1 MEGTGS
7 YLCYGLLAA
16 LSSMLMRDRH
26 RYGGLKAVRD
36 RNSRRLCLPNY
47 IGHFRNTGG
56 LRQDLVL
63 NPIRAIFLRK
73 RFKRLGLEDRD
84 KMRVVVLGAG
94 IIGVTTAYYLA
105 KRGLEV
111 TVLDRQAGPGM
122 ETSFANAGELSYG
135 MTSPWA
141 APGVPLKAIKWLFMK
156 HRPLFIWP
164 VMSPTMWGWGLS
176 MLANCNAR
184 SYARNKSRMIRISN
198 YSRDCLSDLLRE
210 VPLEFDMRER
220 GTLQLF
226 RSDKQLAASKADQAV
241 LAEYDSPFEVLD
253 REGCIAVEPGLAHVA
268 EKFVGGLR
276 LTADRTGD
284 CRMFTMALADKTAE
298 LGARFHYGVTIKELA
313 VKDGKVAG
321 VVTAEGREVA
331 DCYVCAM
338 GPFAPGLLRAIGI
351 NLPIYPIKGYSITL
365 PVTDDS
371 AAPQSTLMDETHK
384 VAITRLGDRIRVAG
398 QAEIIGYNKKLGKH
412 ATDSVRY
419 VVSDLFPKG
428 GDVSKAEG
436 WTGLRPMT
444 PDGTPVMGPTRYPNL
459 FLNTGHG
466 TLGWT
471 MSCGSGRAVAD
482 LVAGVEPEISFDGLT
497 AARYGQ

>member
-1 MEGTGS
+1 
-7 YLCYGLLAA
+7 
-16 LSSMLMRDRH
+16 
-26 RYGGLKAVRD
+26 
-36 RNSRRLCLPNY
+36 
-47 IGHFRNTGG
+47 
-56 LRQDLVL
+56 
-63 NPIRAIFLRK
+63 
-73 RFKRLGLEDRD
+73 
-84 KMRVVVLGAG
+84 MRVVVLGAG
-94 IIGVTTAYYLA
+94 IIGVTTAYYLTR
-105 KRGLEV
+105 RGAEV

-141 APGVPLKAIKWLFMK
+141 APGVPVKAIKWLFMK

-164 VMSPTMWGWGLS
+164 LLSPTMWGWGLR
-176 MLANCNAR
+176 MLANCNAQ
-184 SYARNKSRMIRISN
+184 SYARNKSRMVRISN
-198 YSRDCLSDLLRE
+198 YSRDCLADLMQE
-210 VPLEFDMRER
+210 VSIDFDLRER

-226 RSDKQLAASKADQAV
+226 RTEKQIKASTADQAV
-241 LAEYDSPFEVLD
+241 LAEYDSPYEVLD
-253 REGCIAVEPGLAHVA
+253 RDGCIAAEPGLSQVA

-284 CRMFTMALADKTAE
+284 CRMFTMALAEKTAE
-298 LGARFHYGVTIKELA
+298 LGASFRYGVTVKGLA
-313 VKDGKVAG
+313 VEGDGIAG
-321 VVTAEGREVA
+321 VDTDTGRVTGDA
-331 DCYVCAM
+331 YVCAM
-338 GPFAPGLLRAIGI
+338 GPFAPGLLRGVGI

-365 PVTDDS
+365 PVTDDA
-371 AAPQSTLMDETHK
+371 AAPQSTIMDETHK

-398 QAEIIGYNKKLGKH
+398 QAEIIGYNKTLGKH
-412 ATDSVRY
+412 ATDTVRH

-444 PDGTPVMGPTRYPNL
+444 PDGTPVMGRTRYPNL

-471 MSCGSGRAVAD
+471 MACGSGRAVAD
-482 LVAGVEPEISFDGLT
+482 LVTGAEPEISFDGLT